1 VQKYQHGANRVS
13 ASRLAAMAKILRC
26 QFHTSFF
33 FADLQSDGAERSI
46 EDKTWREQLQR
57 PETIELIRLFYAISN
72 PEIRQGRDALAMP
85 E

>member
-1 VQKYQHGANRVS
+1 VPISY
-13 ASRLAAMAKILRC
+13 
-26 QFHTSFF
+26 F
-33 FADLQSDGAERSI
+33 FADLQSDGPERSI

>member
-1 VQKYQHGANRVS
+1 MSSAASPNIQFAQRVDGC
-13 ASRLAAMAKILRC
+13 LYLFK
-26 QFHTSFF
+26 
-33 FADLQSDGAERSI
+33 DGAERSI

-57 PETIELIRLFYAISN
+57 PETIELIRLSYAISN